1 MAEILPLRRRA
12 EPDEAWALLLTDSE
26 AAASLRKLK
35 YEELR
40 LDLVAQGFAVILASE
55 RRRRAS
61 DAKHGQLPDQEPY
74 STDVKQLRI
83 ECEAWRSKMAAGGY
97 HIWSPVDALPHVLRV
112 WAEGEGAALLRSA
125 LKGSP
130 RLRCMGGAALW
141 KVGGQHSGTPF
152 HQDKAYEERGATP
165 GRKYAVWLALSSADA
180 ASGCLRFAP
189 SLGFALRPHE
199 TLPREDAPSG
209 FETFLVDSVEA
220 AAAAVDCEVGIG
232 DAILI
237 GDSVVHGSHSAGTG
251 ETRLA
256 FSAIYQVVD

>member
-1 MAEILPLRRRA
+1 MRA
-12 EPDEAWALLLTDSE
+12 RLFPDSDE
-26 AAASLRKLK
+26 AAALRKLK

-40 LDLVAQGFAVILASE
+40 LDLVSQGYAVISASE
-55 RRRRAS
+55 RRRRAR
-61 DAKHGQLPDQEPY
+61 DAKHGQLPDHEPY

-83 ECEAWRSKMAAGGY
+83 ECEAWRSKMTTGGY
-97 HIWSPVDALPHVLRV
+97 HIWSPADALPGVLRD

-130 RLRCMGGAALW
+130 RLRCTGGAALW

-152 HQDKAYEERGATP
+152 HQDAAYEERGATP

-189 SLGFALRPHE
+189 SLGFSLRPHE

-209 FETFLVDSVEA
+209 FETFLADTAEA
-220 AAAAVDCEVGIG
+220 EAAAVDCEVGDG
-232 DAILI
+232 DAVLI

-251 ETRLA
+251 RTRLA
-256 FSAIYQVVD
+256 FSPIYQVLD